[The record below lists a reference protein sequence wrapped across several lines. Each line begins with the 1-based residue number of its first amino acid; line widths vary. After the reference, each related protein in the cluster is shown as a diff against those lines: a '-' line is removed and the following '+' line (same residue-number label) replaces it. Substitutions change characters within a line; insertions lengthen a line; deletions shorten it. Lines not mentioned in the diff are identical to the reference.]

1 MLDPSDLNLMLYE
14 ILLSTDLKELIRSS
28 NQIQTQIQWLDTD
41 PDSMTRYRL
50 RSNDQIQTQIQ

>member
-41 PDSMTRYRL
+41 SDPMTRYRL

>member
-41 PDSMTRYRL
+41 SDPMARYRL

>member
-1 MLDPSDLNLMLYE
+1 MLDLSDLDLMLYE

-41 PDSMTRYRL
+41 SDPMARYRL